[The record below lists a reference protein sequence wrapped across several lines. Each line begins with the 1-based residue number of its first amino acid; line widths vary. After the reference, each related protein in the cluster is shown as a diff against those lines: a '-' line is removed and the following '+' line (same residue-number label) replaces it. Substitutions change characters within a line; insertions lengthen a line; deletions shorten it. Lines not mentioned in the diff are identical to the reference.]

1 MKLALSDDYRST
13 LLHLVYVLERAERHY
28 RTAISR
34 APPETDAASIVRL
47 CDLARRTGVQTRIVL
62 DEEGPDGPRYEYRP
76 PHVALSDEIVRRV
89 KRARKAMGTQTSN
102 VPFGGGVH

>member
-13 LLHLVYVLERAERHY
+13 LLHLIYVLERAERHY
-28 RTAISR
+28 RTAIHR
-34 APPETDAASIVRL
+34 APPETDAAAIVRL

-76 PHVALSDEIVRRV
+76 PHVELSDEIVRRL
-89 KRARKAMGTQTSN
+89 KRSRRTLPTQTIN
-102 VPFGGGVH
+102 VASGGGVH